1 MNNMKKIAKKLFRWL
16 QLWEGVWL
24 VPILFILF
32 LLMSSFLVY
41 LWGPEV
47 GIFRPGLINKVFL
60 GTFVYFL
67 GLSVVNITINLYHR
81 GWFRY
86 YYSKRS
92 KLTQEIAPHVK
103 NDFEKIPAW
112 VRVIFIPVLQ
122 LLLLALYFYVVVD
135 VVK

>member
-1 MNNMKKIAKKLFRWL
+1 MNIKKLLKSLIRWL

-24 VPILFILF
+24 VPVLFILF
-32 LLMSSFLVY
+32 LLMSALLVY

-47 GIFRPGLINKVFL
+47 GIFRPGLVNKVFL

-92 KLTQEIAPHVK
+92 KLTREITPHVK
-103 NDFEKIPAW
+103 NDFNEIPRW
-112 VRVIFIPVLQ
+112 VRVIFIPSLQ
-122 LLLLALYFYVVVD
+122 LLLLALYFYIVVN